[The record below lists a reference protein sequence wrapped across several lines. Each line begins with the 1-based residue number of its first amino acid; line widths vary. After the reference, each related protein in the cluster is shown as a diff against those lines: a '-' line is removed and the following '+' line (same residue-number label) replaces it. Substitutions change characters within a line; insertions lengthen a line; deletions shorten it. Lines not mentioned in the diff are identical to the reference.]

1 MMNQSGPWCAG
12 FLSPDGG
19 CAVVPQFA
27 VRTAELIA
35 ATILLFVAGYVAF
48 QRREVRA

>member
-1 MMNQSGPWCAG
+1 MMNRSGPWCAG

-27 VRTAELIA
+27 ARTVGLIA
-35 ATILLFVAGYVAF
+35 ATILLFIVGYIASR
-48 QRREVRA
+48 RREVRA